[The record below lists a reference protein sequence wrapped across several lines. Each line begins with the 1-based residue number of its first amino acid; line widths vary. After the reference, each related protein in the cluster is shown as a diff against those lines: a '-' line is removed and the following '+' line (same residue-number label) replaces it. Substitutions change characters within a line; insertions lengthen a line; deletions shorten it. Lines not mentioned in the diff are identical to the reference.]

1 MVRVMSTP
9 SAVRGS
15 RPRLTFWFAVA
26 VVAASATACATESA
40 VPVDP
45 AAYRSEL
52 GAICEQTKQQQ
63 AALTDP
69 VDAVTTVAFA
79 QQVTVILT
87 TEANAVRALQVPA
100 DLDND
105 HRAFIQ
111 NTDDQARQWTTLGST
126 SVDDPAAFGGVQTA
140 ILQLTIGRDDLAVA
154 MSVDACRSAA
164 L

>member
-1 MVRVMSTP
+1 MSTP
-9 SAVRGS
+9 SSVHGLRT
-15 RPRLTFWFAVA
+15 RLTFWFAIA
-26 VVAASATACATESA
+26 VLAASATACATESV

-52 GAICEQTKQQQ
+52 GVVCEQTKQQQ

-69 VDAVTTVAFA
+69 VDAATTVAFA
-79 QQVTVILT
+79 QQVAVILSA
-87 TEANAVRALQVPA
+87 EANAVRALQVPA

-140 ILQLTIGRDDLAVA
+140 ILQLTLGRDDLAVA
-154 MSVDACRSAA
+154 MSVDACRAAA